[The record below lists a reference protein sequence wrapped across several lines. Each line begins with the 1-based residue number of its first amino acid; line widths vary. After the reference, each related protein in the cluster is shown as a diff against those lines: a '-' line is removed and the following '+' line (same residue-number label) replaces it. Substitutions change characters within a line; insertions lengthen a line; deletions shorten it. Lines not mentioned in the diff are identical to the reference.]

1 MEFAPRSPHRLQSVC
16 TMAVASVRMAALN
29 VRNSDR
35 LDCQAWSDLKLRQI
49 SFSERAGWQTSC
61 SRTCNNVSTKRGRA
75 VQTAAAQEP
84 VAFVAKQSKIDET
97 SCETFYDILGKAA
110 PLAPCK
116 TSAFK
121 QAHACAAG
129 VSWTANNDQLK
140 QAYKQLMRE
149 AHPDL
154 NAQED
159 EAAHIFCM
167 VSHNIQTSC
176 LLQACLQRR
185 P

>member
-1 MEFAPRSPHRLQSVC
+1 MEFVPRSPHSHQSLC
-16 TMAVASVRMAALN
+16 TMAVASVRITVLN
-29 VRNSDR
+29 VRNNDR
-35 LDCQAWSDLKLRQI
+35 LDCQLWSDLKPRQTPCPD
-49 SFSERAGWQTSC
+49 RAGWLTWC
-61 SRTCNNVSTKRGRA
+61 SRRCNSASTKRGRA

-84 VAFVAKQSKIDET
+84 VAFVAKQSKLDET
-97 SCETFYDILGKAA
+97 SCETFYDILGEAA
-110 PLAPCK
+110 PLDCAK
-116 TSAFK
+116 LGAFK

-167 VSHNIQTSC
+167 VSHNIRIPYH
-176 LLQACLQRR
+176 QA
-185 P
+185 

>member
-1 MEFAPRSPHRLQSVC
+1 MEFVPRMPHRHQSVC
-16 TMAVASVRMAALN
+16 TMTVANMRMAVLN
-29 VRNSDR
+29 VRNTDR
-35 LDCQAWSDLKLRQI
+35 LDCRSWSDLVRKQA
-49 SFSERAGWQTSC
+49 SYPERAGWQTSC
-61 SRTCNNVSTKRGRA
+61 SCRYRTGSPKRGRA

-84 VAFVAKQSKIDET
+84 VAFVAKQSKLDET
-97 SCETFYDILGKAA
+97 SCETFYDILGEAA
-110 PLAPCK
+110 LLPSCMMG
-116 TSAFK
+116 AFG

-129 VSWTANNDQLK
+129 VSWTASNDQLK

-167 VSHNIQTSC
+167 VSHKI
-176 LLQACLQRR
+176 
-185 P
+185 